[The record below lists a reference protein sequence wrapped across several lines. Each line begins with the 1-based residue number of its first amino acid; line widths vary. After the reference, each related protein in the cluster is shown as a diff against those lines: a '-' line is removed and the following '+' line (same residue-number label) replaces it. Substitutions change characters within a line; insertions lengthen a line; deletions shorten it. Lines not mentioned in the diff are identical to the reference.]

1 MNQWTNDRIDQE
13 MMQSIDDVPEGNN
26 QDQSIEKRI
35 ESRMKKQIRKI
46 VNKTLGVTLVIVILL
61 LAVINPILNAAFL
74 NSMKLN
80 ADGQGVMY
88 QTLKDYFEVTR
99 PYAELCSL
107 SVKGKGFA
115 QYELQM
121 QFVNRREPVHLG
133 IANTWVDVEFNKYKD
148 WKDVNR
154 YSEYL
159 MNRFDYALEDK
170 EKLLQ
175 NISELPASAVV
186 YLSIGEKD
194 ARPVSELI
202 HENINAIWAQIDQPN
217 VDFQGGIALQQSIV
231 YEDIDFKDMTE
242 AQQKQLYL
250 SKLSNLIENKKVW
263 SSLAIL
269 SDNKQFYDIDVLSQC
284 YDDAQ
289 NMERLMTKK
298 YCISGKRD
306 EILAYLQS
314 REIQS
319 LYVDE
324 VKLCQI

>member
-46 VNKTLGVTLVIVILL
+46 VNKTLGVTLVIVFFL

>member
-1 MNQWTNDRIDQE
+1 
-13 MMQSIDDVPEGNN
+13 
-26 QDQSIEKRI
+26 
-35 ESRMKKQIRKI
+35 
-46 VNKTLGVTLVIVILL
+46 
-61 LAVINPILNAAFL
+61 
-74 NSMKLN
+74 MKLN

-107 SVKGKGFA
+107 SVKGKGVA

-250 SKLSNLIENKKVW
+250 SKLSNL
-263 SSLAIL
+263 S
-269 SDNKQFYDIDVLSQC
+269 
-284 YDDAQ
+284 
-289 NMERLMTKK
+289 
-298 YCISGKRD
+298 
-306 EILAYLQS
+306 ILA
-314 REIQS
+314 
-319 LYVDE
+319 
-324 VKLCQI
+324 K

>member
-1 MNQWTNDRIDQE
+1 M
-13 MMQSIDDVPEGNN
+13 
-26 QDQSIEKRI
+26 
-35 ESRMKKQIRKI
+35 
-46 VNKTLGVTLVIVILL
+46 
-61 LAVINPILNAAFL
+61 INPILNAAFL
-74 NSMKLN
+74 NPMKLN

-107 SVKGKGFA
+107 SVKGKGVA